1 MRRGGLTNPVG
12 ELSLTESVNEI
23 VRVALIELALGT
35 SSDEIEECH
44 NEDAVSTID
53 VDGPCI
59 ETTPYN
65 TD

>member
-1 MRRGGLTNPVG
+1 M
-12 ELSLTESVNEI
+12 TESVNEI

-35 SSDEIEECH
+35 SSDEIEECR